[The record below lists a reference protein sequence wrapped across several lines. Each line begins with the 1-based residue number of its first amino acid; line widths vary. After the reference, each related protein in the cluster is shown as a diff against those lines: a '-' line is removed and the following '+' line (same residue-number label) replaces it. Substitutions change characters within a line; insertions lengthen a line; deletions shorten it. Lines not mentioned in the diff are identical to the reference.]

1 MFYGEPKLKDYRD
14 MDIREI
20 VREYLLTKGTWGNSI
35 TKNGIGR
42 VEINH
47 EVQPKS
53 LVTSGLFV
61 YGLKDNPTNR
71 TAVAYY
77 CERWGRI
84 NQIMDC
90 GKIKVP
96 ADLWKE
102 CDEKNREF
110 TLGNDRNPP
119 EEMNKFEE

>member
-1 MFYGEPKLKDYRD
+1 MIKDNMFYGDPTLKDYRD

-20 VREYLLTKGTWGNSI
+20 IREYLLTKGTWGNGII
-35 TKNGIGR
+35 TKNGIER

-47 EVQPKS
+47 EVHPED

-84 NQIMDC
+84 HQIMD
-90 GKIKVP
+90 GSRIKVP
-96 ADLWKE
+96 DDLWNE
-102 CDEKNREF
+102 CDKKNLEF
-110 TLGNDRNPP
+110 TFGNDRTPHV
-119 EEMNKFEE
+119 

>member
-1 MFYGEPKLKDYRD
+1 MFYGDPTLKDYRD

-20 VREYLLTKGTWGNSI
+20 IREYLLTKGTWGGII
-35 TKNGIGR
+35 TKKGIER
-42 VEINH
+42 MEINH
-47 EVQPKS
+47 EVQPIN

-61 YGLKDNPTNR
+61 YRLKDNPTNR
-71 TAVAYY
+71 TAIAYY

-84 NQIMDC
+84 HQIMD
-90 GKIKVP
+90 GDLIKVP

-110 TLGNDRNPP
+110 TNGNDRKPS
-119 EEMNKFEE
+119 E

>member
-1 MFYGEPKLKDYRD
+1 MIKDNMFYGDPTLKDYRD

-20 VREYLLTKGTWGNSI
+20 IREYLLTKGTWGDSI
-35 TKNGIGR
+35 TKNGIER
-42 VEINH
+42 EEINH
-47 EVQPKS
+47 EIHPKD

-84 NQIMDC
+84 QQIFD
-90 GKIKVP
+90 GSKIKVP
-96 ADLWKE
+96 ADLWNE

-110 TLGNDRNPP
+110 TNGNDRTPH
-119 EEMNKFEE
+119 E

>member
-1 MFYGEPKLKDYRD
+1 MFYGDPTLKDYRD

-20 VREYLLTKGTWGNSI
+20 IREHLLTKGTWGKSF
-35 TKNGIGR
+35 TKNGIER

-47 EVQPKS
+47 CVHPKD
-53 LVTSGLFV
+53 LVPSGLFV

-77 CERWGRI
+77 CERWGRVH
-84 NQIMDC
+84 QIMS
-90 GKIKVP
+90 GSEIKVP
-96 ADLWKE
+96 SDLWKE

-110 TLGNDRNPP
+110 TNMKPIEL
-119 EEMNKFEE
+119 

>member
-1 MFYGEPKLKDYRD
+1 MIKDNMFYGDPTLKDYRD

-20 VREYLLTKGTWGNSI
+20 IREHLLTKGTWCDLI
-35 TKNGIGR
+35 KKDGIKR

-47 EVQPKS
+47 YVSPLD
-53 LVTSGLFV
+53 LVASGLFV

-71 TAVAYY
+71 KAVSYY

-84 NQIMDC
+84 NQIMD
-90 GKIKVP
+90 GSEIKVP

-110 TLGNDRNPP
+110 TMGNKRNSP
-119 EEMNKFEE
+119 E

>member
-1 MFYGEPKLKDYRD
+1 MIKDNMFYGDPTLKDYRD

-20 VREYLLTKGTWGNSI
+20 IREHLLTKGTWGGSF
-35 TKNGIGR
+35 TKNGIER

-47 EVQPKS
+47 CVHPKD
-53 LVTSGLFV
+53 LVPSGLFV

-84 NQIMDC
+84 HQIMA
-90 GKIKVP
+90 GSEIKVP
-96 ADLWKE
+96 SDLWKE

-110 TLGNDRNPP
+110 TKMNPI
-119 EEMNKFEE
+119 EL